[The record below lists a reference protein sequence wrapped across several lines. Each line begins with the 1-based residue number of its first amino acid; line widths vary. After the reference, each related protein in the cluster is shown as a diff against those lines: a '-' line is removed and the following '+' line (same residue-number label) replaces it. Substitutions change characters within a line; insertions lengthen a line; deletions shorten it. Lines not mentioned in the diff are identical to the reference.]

1 MGCEKSLPVLQPQD
15 SSESQ
20 IKSKPA
26 ENKVF
31 KRSATNR
38 VVKSN
43 LGSVSDHFKVLKAIG
58 TNRLGTMLYAQDL
71 QTGTFRAIREVSK
84 NLLRENPKSYQEIEI
99 LRDFDHPNIIKAFQ
113 TIETSINYYNVFE
126 YLNGVTLSE
135 KIKRTGNEIVLSKYV
150 HEIIGGLNY
159 MHLQKVVHC
168 NLNPSNILFSDS
180 AEESVPKIIGFNFAQ
195 RLDDMYPIDLKNLS
209 YLYVSPE
216 MLKKRFNEKTD
227 MWSLGI
233 IVYEILVGKHP
244 YISKDKH
251 DIIKE
256 IYRGE
261 LDFQNPNF
269 TSLSFNAQDFI
280 KKLLEVNPDERLCAK
295 EALNHSWL
303 SLSAKENIL
312 NYEAMMR
319 LRNFKVTPT

>member
-1 MGCEKSLPVLQPQD
+1 MGCEKSLPVTQTYSNTETQGKVQP
-15 SSESQ
+15 SE
-20 IKSKPA
+20 P
-26 ENKVF
+26 KVF
-31 KRSATNR
+31 LRSATNR
-38 VVKSN
+38 IVRSD
-43 LGSVSDHFKVLKAIG
+43 LGLISDHFKVLKAIG
-58 TNRLGTMLYAQDL
+58 TNRLGTMLYAQDI
-71 QTGTFRAIREVSK
+71 QTGTYRAIREVSK
-84 NLLRENPKSYQEIEI
+84 NLLRDNPKSYQEIEI
-99 LRDFDHPNIIKAFQ
+99 LKDFDHPNIIKAFQ

-126 YLNGVTLSE
+126 YLNGLSLKE
-135 KIKRTGNEIVLSKYV
+135 KVKRNGNEIALSKYV

-168 NLNPSNILFSDS
+168 NLNPSNILFSEG
-180 AEESVPKIIGFNFAQ
+180 AEESIPKIIGFNFAQ

-216 MLKKRFNEKTD
+216 ILKKKFNEKTD
-227 MWSLGI
+227 MWSLGV

-244 YISKDKH
+244 YVSKDKH

-261 LDFQNPNF
+261 LDYENPNF
-269 TSLSFNAQDFI
+269 IGLSFNAQDFI
-280 KKLLEVNPDERLCAK
+280 KKLLNVISDERLSAK
-295 EALNHSWL
+295 EALNHPWL

-319 LRNFKVTPT
+319 LRNFKVSGM

>member
-1 MGCEKSLPVLQPQD
+1 MGCEKSLPVMQPQVSLD
-15 SSESQ
+15 VPN
-20 IKSKPA
+20 KSKPT
-26 ENKVF
+26 ENVTF

-38 VVKSN
+38 SIKSN
-43 LGSVSDHFKVLKAIG
+43 LGSISDHFKVLKAIG

-135 KIKRTGNEIVLSKYV
+135 KVKRTGNEIVLSKYV
-150 HEIIGGLNY
+150 HEIIRGLNY

-168 NLNPSNILFSDS
+168 NLNPTNILFSES

-195 RLDDMYPIDLKNLS
+195 RLDDMYPIDLKNLA
-209 YLYVSPE
+209 YLYCSPE
-216 MLKKRFNEKTD
+216 MLKKKFCEKTD

-256 IYRGE
+256 IYKGE
-261 LDFQNPNF
+261 LDFENPNF
-269 TSLSFNAQDFI
+269 TSLSFNAIEFI
-280 KKLLEVNPDERLCAK
+280 KKLLEVNPDERLSAK

-319 LRNFKVTPT
+319 LRNFKVIPT